1 MKSLGCSIYS
11 VITLSLV
18 VTSLLTTTPSIDA
31 AEELKFFESAGV
43 PIAYVDVGQGEPVI
57 LIHGFAINHHF
68 QWIAPK
74 MLQSLTP
81 DFRVIAIDNRGH
93 GKSGKP
99 HDPNQYGL
107 VMVED
112 VLRLM
117 DHLKIEKAHIVGYS
131 MGGAITLKFVT
142 SHPERVISAVVG
154 GMGWLRATPEWLS
167 FREKLAE
174 GLESEEGVGPLLQ
187 RLTPTDQAAR
197 SPRDVRIANMVVSM
211 ANDRKALAAVSRGML
226 SLEVSEADLKRNKVP
241 VLSIVGSVDPIGSIN
256 ELRST
261 MPDVTA
267 VDIPGEG
274 HMGAVFDPKFRE
286 EIAKFLRA
294 HKTSVTKSK

>member
-1 MKSLGCSIYS
+1 MKSPRRIPYFLTI
-11 VITLSLV
+11 IALV
-18 VTSLLTTTPSIDA
+18 TFSLLNTSQSTQA
-31 AEELKFFESAGV
+31 AEELKFFDSAGV
-43 PIAYVDVGQGEPVI
+43 PIAYVDVGKGEPVI

-99 HDPNQYGL
+99 HDPNQYGV

-112 VLRLM
+112 ITRLM

-154 GMGWLRATPEWLS
+154 GMGWLRATPEWIS

-174 GLESEEGVGPLLQ
+174 GLESDEGVGPLLQ

-197 SPRDVRIANMVVSM
+197 SPRDVRIANVVVSM

-226 SLEVSEADLKRNKVP
+226 ALEVSEKDLKANKIP

-261 MPDVTA
+261 MPNVTA

-274 HMGAVFDPKFRE
+274 HMGAVFDPEFRE
-286 EIAKFLRA
+286 EIAKFIRA
-294 HKTSVTKSK
+294 HRATPAQ